1 VVTIYSTAWCGYCIR
16 LKRQLERQGVAF
28 TEVDIERDRKSE
40 ALVRSVN
47 RGNAVVPTVEFE
59 DGSMLTNPSLR
70 QVLDKLEA
78 AA

>member
-59 DGSMLTNPSLR
+59 DGSTLTNPSLR